1 MLYRNNDG
9 NLIEITKKYFYND
22 YLFNKKMIEIK
33 ITFAKK
39 DRIDNYYS
47 IKHNYS
53 ENLLNSLIPETF

>member
-1 MLYRNNDG
+1 MLFRNKNGD
-9 NLIEITKKYFYND
+9 LIEITKKDFYND

-39 DRIDNYYS
+39 DRMENYF

-53 ENLLNSLIPETF
+53 ETLINSLIPETF